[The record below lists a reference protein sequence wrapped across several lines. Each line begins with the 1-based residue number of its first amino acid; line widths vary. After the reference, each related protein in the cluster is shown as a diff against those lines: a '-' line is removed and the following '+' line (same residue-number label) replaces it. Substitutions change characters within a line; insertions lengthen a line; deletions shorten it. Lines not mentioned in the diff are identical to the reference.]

1 MRWCKTLINT
11 VPLMGTVEL
20 KSETIEWWWWWWW
33 FRARWGRGLSVITPA
48 SVWPRCA
55 LVTGGSCEPRNRAP
69 TTMTRLHRGIHGRT
83 RPRLQPVGLV
93 FVKNALLKL
102 KPSLVPCR
110 LSACVCV
117 SVVPIDTQYWY
128 YQYFW
133 CLVEMLKSRMLKSV
147 IYCHY
152 LLSHTFSFFLF

>member
-1 MRWCKTLINT
+1 MSARLRARRPRPDALMRCCKTLIET

-20 KSETIEWWWWWWW
+20 KSETIEPLDGCSGGGGGGWE
-33 FRARWGRGLSVITPA
+33 GRGGLSVITPA

-69 TTMTRLHRGIHGRT
+69 TTMTRLHRGIRGRT
-83 RPRLQPVGLV
+83 RPRLQPVGVV

-102 KPSLVPCR
+102 TLSLVPCR

-117 SVVPIDTQYWY
+117 SVVPIDTQY
-128 YQYFW
+128 
-133 CLVEMLKSRMLKSV
+133 
-147 IYCHY
+147 
-152 LLSHTFSFFLF
+152 